1 MWCAALPCEAAA
13 RKHHAHLLS
22 AHALPF
28 AARLPHRRASFP
40 SSKPFPKP
48 RTFPERWFCARGAGG
63 DSDASRD
70 GIDEREAEENRRFA
84 AAADAVR
91 PTHPHGCLMVAPPVL
106 PFLRMTLRL
115 SGFVAVLMRLAVPPK
130 PC

>member
-1 MWCAALPCEAAA
+1 MSDGFV
-13 RKHHAHLLS
+13 RG
-22 AHALPF
+22 
-28 AARLPHRRASFP
+28 
-40 SSKPFPKP
+40 
-48 RTFPERWFCARGAGG
+48 GAGG

-91 PTHPHGCLMVAPPVL
+91 PTHHTMMAPPVL